1 MSAFNDF
8 WARRELWQEPLFAG
22 VLAAALLSYLGVF
35 VVLKRMVFVSAA
47 LSEVSGVGVAF
58 AFYVSAVAGV
68 DPHTHHFGIPILLD
82 PTWFSLLF
90 ACLAGVLFSLRPGHR
105 KLAPETVVGIGYIAA
120 SALVLAILN
129 SPRIAQEAHAVG
141 DILFGNAVTVP
152 FSQIEALLAVGAV
165 GLLIHALFFKEL
177 LFVSYDSETAVVQG
191 VGVLRYEL
199 VLNLVIAVIISV
211 ATRAVGA
218 LPVFAF
224 TVVPAAAALMVT
236 ERLRTTIALSVAIGI
251 VSAAVGYY
259 VSWVESLPTGA
270 SMVIVASLF
279 LVPGLLRLL
288 RRGTV

>member
-1 MSAFNDF
+1 VSAFADF
-8 WARRELWQEPLFAG
+8 WSGQELWREPLLAG

-47 LSEVSGVGVAF
+47 LSEISGVGVAF
-58 AFYVSAVAGV
+58 AFYLSSVAGI
-68 DPHTHHFGIPILLD
+68 DPHSHRGVPLLLE

-90 ACLAGVLFSLRPGHR
+90 ACGAAMVFSLRPGHR
-105 KLAPETVVGIGYIAA
+105 KLAPETVVGLGYIVA

-152 FSQIEALLAVGAV
+152 RSQIYALAVAGA
-165 GLLIHALFFKEL
+165 GALLIHAFFFKEL
-177 LFVSYDSETAVVQG
+177 LFVSYDPETALVQG
-191 VGVLRYEL
+191 MGVLRFETL
-199 VLNLVIAVIISV
+199 LNVITAIVISV

-224 TVVPAAAALMVT
+224 TVIPAAAALMIT
-236 ERLRTTIALSVAIGI
+236 ERLRTTIALSIAFGVVA
-251 VSAAVGYY
+251 AAVGYY

-270 SMVIVASLF
+270 TMVVCSSVF
-279 LVPGLLRLL
+279 LLPGFARLA
-288 RRGTV
+288 RRATV

>member
-1 MSAFNDF
+1 MNAFADF
-8 WARRELWQEPLFAG
+8 WSGRELWQEPLLAG
-22 VLAAALLSYLGVF
+22 VIAAALLSYLGVF

-58 AFYVSAVAGV
+58 AFYVSAIFGI
-68 DPHTHHFGIPILLD
+68 DPHEHRGVPILLE
-82 PTWFSLLF
+82 PAWFSLLF

-105 KLAPETVVGIGYIAA
+105 KLAAETIVGIGYIAA

-152 FSQIEALLAVGAV
+152 LSQIYSLLGVGVAAIV
-165 GLLIHALFFKEL
+165 VHGLFFKEL
-177 LFVSYDSETAVVQG
+177 LFTSYDPETAVVQG

-199 VLNLVIAVIISV
+199 MLNLMIAVVISV

-224 TVVPAAAALMVT
+224 TVIPAAAALMVT
-236 ERLRTTIALSVAIGI
+236 EQIRRTIGLSVAIGI
-251 VSAAVGYY
+251 VAAAVGYY
-259 VSWVESLPTGA
+259 VSWVKTLPTGA

-279 LVPGLLRLL
+279 LVPGLSRLL
-288 RRGTV
+288 WRRTA